1 MFAEERYKLIM
12 ELLKKHQRVKV
23 NTLTEELGVS
33 ESTIRRDLQELE
45 EQGLLKR
52 THGGA
57 VLVGKLSFEP
67 TMGEKAEFMQEEKR
81 QIGILAAS
89 LIKDNETIFLDAGT
103 TTLKIAEFINAK
115 NVTIL
120 TNSLPIAL
128 ELAQKSDINLIL
140 AGGQLRWQTHALV
153 GPVTEEFIRN
163 FRVDKAF
170 IGVNGISVE
179 EGITT
184 PNIVEAYT
192 KKAMIEIAK
201 EVIVVAD
208 HSKFEKSYFTT
219 IATMEKIDLLITDDK
234 TPQELIEKFIE
245 AGVGVINSQKGA

>member
-1 MFAEERYKLIM
+1 MFVEERHRLII
-12 ELLKKHQRVKV
+12 ELLKKHQRVRV

-45 EQGLLKR
+45 EMGLLKR

-57 VLVGKLSFEP
+57 VLSGKLAFEP
-67 TMGEKAEFMQEEKR
+67 TMGEKAEIMQEEKR
-81 QIGILAAS
+81 QIGILGAS

-103 TTLKIAEFINAK
+103 TTLKIAEYISAK
-115 NVTIL
+115 NITVL
-120 TNSLPIAL
+120 TNSLSIAL
-128 ELAQKSDINLIL
+128 ELSKKPDINLIL
-140 AGGQLRWQTHALV
+140 TGGQLRWQTHALV

-170 IGVNGISVE
+170 IGTNGISVK

-184 PNIVEAYT
+184 PNVVEAYT
-192 KKAMIEIAK
+192 KKAMIQIAK

-208 HSKFEKSYFTT
+208 HSKFEKDYFVT
-219 IATMEKIDLLITDDK
+219 IAPIEKVDLIITDDK
-234 TPQELIEKFIE
+234 TSQEQIEKFIK
-245 AGVGVINSQKGA
+245 AGIGVITG